1 MNFIKIK
8 KIFLLILSVPV
19 FTLIVYLL
27 ISITN
32 RPDIKNISIP
42 DMTDL
47 TFNLDKNFI
56 EDQPKNPENIQA
68 FDYKLIGYRYG
79 ESDSSVVV
87 KKGNKEFVV
96 AKGEN
101 CLLYTSPSPRDRG

>member
-1 MNFIKIK
+1 
-8 KIFLLILSVPV
+8 
-19 FTLIVYLL
+19 
-27 ISITN
+27 
-32 RPDIKNISIP
+32 
-42 DMTDL
+42 MTDL

-87 KKGNKEFVV
+87 KKGNKEFVEYFFKNHKLDKFRYH
-96 AKGEN
+96 ARSF
-101 CLLYTSPSPRDRG
+101 LAL

>member
-32 RPDIKNISIP
+32 RPDIKNITIP

-56 EDQPKNPENIQA
+56 EDQPKILKIS
-68 FDYKLIGYRYG
+68 KLLII
-79 ESDSSVVV
+79 S
-87 KKGNKEFVV
+87 
-96 AKGEN
+96 
-101 CLLYTSPSPRDRG
+101 